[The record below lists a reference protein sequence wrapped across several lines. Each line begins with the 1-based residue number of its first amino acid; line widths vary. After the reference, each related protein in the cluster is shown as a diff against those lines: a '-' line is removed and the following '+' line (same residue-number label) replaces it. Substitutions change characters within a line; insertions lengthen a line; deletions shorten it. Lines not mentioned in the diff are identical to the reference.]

1 MLHVDSNT
9 LKDSRNTSTNNDAR
23 DVKVDNTVIKEKT
36 KEDIVLFIGQDDSG
50 NTFDEYLPMIEQFY
64 DCTVAF

>member
-9 LKDSRNTSTNNDAR
+9 LKDSRNISTNNDAR

-50 NTFDEYLPMIEQFY
+50 NTFDEYLPMIEHFY